1 MFKSVIERQRAGRV
15 GTGIWVSAAIHA
27 GLFAAVLFISG
38 RPQTPEEVP
47 EKDPILRIYAQS
59 GPTIRKGTQNAVQPK
74 QAAQP
79 TQPPKKKK
87 AVIPSQVRPMP
98 MDPTPAP
105 VDPEPSDSLASAANV
120 DPNAPPG
127 DGPIGHPD
135 GDVDSDSPIGLPP
148 QPGLL
153 PEPTGE
159 DVIPFPSGLRPPELL
174 RQGIALEYTEQAR
187 VARVE
192 GTMLAKCVI
201 TREGQVRDC
210 RILKGMAHMDEAVIE
225 SLESRRYSPVYFQGS
240 PVSVSYVFTIRLK
253 LPR

>member
-38 RPQTPEEVP
+38 RPQEVDEEPDKTPVLTLYRP
-47 EKDPILRIYAQS
+47 P
-59 GPTIRKGTQNAVQPK
+59 GPTIQKGTQHTVQPR

-79 TQPPKKKK
+79 TVRPKAKKQ
-87 AVIPSQVRPMP
+87 VIPSQVRPMP
-98 MDPTPAP
+98 MDPTP
-105 VDPEPSDSLASAANV
+105 VEQDPPDAVASTDV

-135 GDVDSDSPIGLPP
+135 GDPLSTSPIGLPP
-148 QPGLL
+148 GVVGL

-174 RQGIALEYTEQAR
+174 RQSIPLEYTEQAR
-187 VARVE
+187 MARVE

-210 RILKGMAHMDEAVIE
+210 RILKGMAHMDEAVVE
-225 SLESRRYSPVYFQGS
+225 SLESRRYTPVYFQGS

>member
-38 RPQTPEEVP
+38 RAAPEVEPDVVVDIGRFP
-47 EKDPILRIYAQS
+47 R
-59 GPTIRKGTQNAVQPK
+59 GPTIQKGTQHAVQPK

-79 TQPPKKKK
+79 KPPPRKKKP
-87 AVIPSQVRPMP
+87 VIPSQVRPMP
-98 MDPTPAP
+98 MDPAPTP

-120 DPNAPPG
+120 DPNAPAG